1 MKFIFNVVGLGVI
14 PTCLFLKDFGWL
26 WWVGYAIL
34 LVIVVYAYT
43 TVRSVWSSL
52 NAAHNIVMA
61 KATISTLDKT
71 TKRKVEA
78 YAKRMHS
85 VFEGEPDGNF
95 ANDIEKSAYLA
106 LAMQDM
112 DIAPVVF
119 FKDWCDVQNPSKIPP
134 YSTIAQVMKQL
145 VTKLEPA
152 PTTDGSHEPSQPK
165 S

>member
-14 PTCLFLKDFGWL
+14 PTCLVLKDFGWL

-34 LVIVVYAYT
+34 LVIVVFVYT
-43 TVRSVWSSL
+43 SVRSAWSSL
-52 NAAHNIVMA
+52 DAAHNIVMA
-61 KATISTLDKT
+61 KATISTLDKPT
-71 TKRKVEA
+71 RRKVET
-78 YAKRMHS
+78 YAKRMYT

-119 FKDWCDVQNPSKIPP
+119 FEEWCDVPNPSKIPP
-134 YSTIAQVMKQL
+134 YSTISQVMQRL
-145 VTKLEPA
+145 VDELKPA
-152 PTTDGSHEPSQPK
+152 PTTDGPHESSQSK